1 LLRYAR
7 GEQGRSWILSRL
19 AQVLIFCFLFYQEKR
34 ENQTRTI
41 ERRFTNE
48 YYQTKP
54 FNSFHEILKMNQYFK
69 YQKKNISFNA

>member
-1 LLRYAR
+1 MRRIDQYNP
-7 GEQGRSWILSRL
+7 EPIDSFKFD
-19 AQVLIFCFLFYQEKR
+19 FCFLFYQEKR